1 MDSNPYMNL
10 NFVDLLQS
18 QQDFGVGS
26 ESSPI
31 PLFGT
36 QATESSNFEP
46 DSPVE
51 TRGKKPIVE
60 GKDVGELQKM
70 LVTKEKMS
78 KMKLLDRLMAKQ
90 EPLDDDEV
98 ALKKKLINE
107 LLLSN

>member
-1 MDSNPYMNL
+1 
-10 NFVDLLQS
+10 
-18 QQDFGVGS
+18 
-26 ESSPI
+26 
-31 PLFGT
+31 
-36 QATESSNFEP
+36 
-46 DSPVE
+46 
-51 TRGKKPIVE
+51 
-60 GKDVGELQKM
+60 M